1 MFNIISR
8 LQCLK
13 TCLSSTAISQLNVIV
28 TALLAMT
35 GRVTMLGISR
45 WAGEGGSYRTVQRFF
60 NTPIAWAKVHW
71 CLIRHCFLSSDDVF
85 IIAGDETVVTESGK
99 ITYGIDRFFSSLYDK
114 VVPGLSFFTF
124 SLISTKYR
132 TSFPLMIQQ
141 IVRSEEKTTCTE
153 DLNFTENCKEKQ
165 NKREPKKKIRPGRP
179 KGSKNKNKESINLS
193 PYLCFIQSML
203 KNVLHI
209 IGNYTILTYIVLDGA
224 FGNNNAL
231 QMIKQC
237 EMHLISK
244 LHRNSALYFP
254 YSGKYSGRGKRKKY
268 GDRLN
273 YDNIP
278 KEYLKETTCEK
289 SIQTEIYQMTL
300 LHKLFAKQLNVV
312 IIVKTNLKSHARSH
326 VILFSNDLDL
336 LYGKLIDYYSLRFQI
351 EFNFRDAKQYWGLED
366 FMNVKKTPVNNAV
379 NMAFFMVNLSHDLI
393 NKVHK
398 NNPLFGVQDLKA
410 YFRAGKYLDETLK
423 LMPEKP
429 DPILIQQIFAQITK
443 IGGIN
448 TP

>member
-60 NTPIAWAKVHW
+60 NTPIAWVKVHW

-85 IIAGDETVVTESGK
+85 IIAGDETVVTKSGK

-124 SLISTKYR
+124 SLISTKHR

-153 DLNFTENCKEKQ
+153 DLSFTENCKE
-165 NKREPKKKIRPGRP
+165 NKNKSEPKKKIRPGRP

-203 KNVLHI
+203 KKVLHI
-209 IGNYTILTYIVLDGA
+209 IGNCTILTYIVLDGA

-244 LHRNSALYFP
+244 LHRNSALYSP

-312 IIVKTNLKSHARSH
+312 IIVKTNLKTHARSH
-326 VILFSNDLDL
+326 VILFSSDLDL

-393 NKVHK
+393 NMVHK

-423 LMPEKP
+423 LIPEKP
-429 DPILIQQIFAQITK
+429 DPILIQQIFEQITK